1 MCVDVYPFPLSVPP
15 ILTYQLAFEGT
26 LILAYREA
34 RRGAK
39 RQNYDSVRQ
48 WLFAGV
54 DPSTSVVL
62 LEDLAAVL
70 GVLVAGSA
78 MGITALTTNP
88 LPDAIGAIGVSGILA
103 AVAALIIHTNTETLI
118 GRAIPVEKQEAIMRL
133 IENAKIIRGTYD
145 IKATMMGGEEM
156 RFKAEVDIDGRE
168 LTKRYLETLPLDSL
182 LQVCL

>member
-1 MCVDVYPFPLSVPP
+1 ML
-15 ILTYQLAFEGT
+15 
-26 LILAYREA
+26 LAYREA

-70 GVLVAGSA
+70 GVLVASSA
-78 MGITALTTNP
+78 MGITALAGHP
-88 LPDAIGAIGVSGILA
+88 LPDAVGAIGVSGILA

-118 GRAIPVEKQEAIMRL
+118 GRYVWWQSSDVLCYCKCPVL
-133 IENAKIIRGTYD
+133 IEFVALFASKVVAFGYFVEQFGS
-145 IKATMMGGEEM
+145 A
-156 RFKAEVDIDGRE
+156 
-168 LTKRYLETLPLDSL
+168 L
-182 LQVCL
+182 LVVQTHHLFLAFLQCGITHD